1 MRVPTV
7 RCGRE
12 DTPREPTARYRR
24 AVSAVPAAEVVITA
38 ELVRS
43 LLQSQA
49 AHLGPAASAPLRHAG
64 SGWDCELW
72 RLGDDLAVRM
82 PRRALAAPL
91 VLHEQRVLPVLGPR
105 LRAAGVE
112 VPEPLFA
119 GAPGHGYPWVW
130 SVVPWFDGTTSSMTG
145 RAERSR
151 WAGALGRAVSVLH
164 SPAPADHP
172 RNPFRGGPLSG
183 RADAVAARFEGASP
197 ALPVEVRRVAEIAWA
212 DGISAS
218 GWEAAPV
225 WIHGDLHPGNLIV
238 QGDRLGALIDF
249 GDVTA
254 GDPAYDLAIAWL
266 AFDATGRTSFR
277 AAYGSRADQYL
288 WTRARAWAVA
298 MALLL
303 IAHGDDDPAAH
314 REGRAALREIIGDE
328 PRLS

>member
-1 MRVPTV
+1 MVHPVPEIEVTADLA
-7 RCGRE
+7 RTLLRE
-12 DTPREPTARYRR
+12 QHPDLAD
-24 AVSAVPAAEVVITA
+24 
-38 ELVRS
+38 L
-43 LLQSQA
+43 
-49 AHLGPAASAPLRHAG
+49 PLTWAG
-64 SGWDCELW
+64 TGWDNALW
-72 RLGDDLAVRM
+72 RLGDRLAARFPV
-82 PRRALAAPL
+82 RALAAPF
-91 VLHEQRVLPVLGPR
+91 VHHEQEWLPVLAPR
-105 LRAAGVE
+105 LPVD
-112 VPEPLFA
+112 VPVPVRVGLPSA
-119 GAPGHGYPWVW
+119 TYPWAW

-197 ALPVEVRRVAEIAWA
+197 ALPVEVRCVAEIAWA

-225 WIHGDLHPGNLIV
+225 WIHGDLHPGKLIV

-249 GDVTA
+249 VDVTA

-266 AFDATGRTSFR
+266 AFDATGRASFR
-277 AAYGSRADQYL
+277 AAYGSPADHAR

-303 IAHGDDDPAAH
+303 IDHGDDDPAAH